1 MKFLIINGKLQK
13 GGNGKFVTVPDNYNN
28 EPLKLND
35 KVLMIGGKVVGN
47 NPKGESVLSKLATP
61 QNVIID
67 GTTLTFDEVE
77 NATSYAVFA
86 DGSEIG
92 TVEKE
97 TGSTDATVTITNTS
111 TRYIAN
117 VGTSYNGGGM
127 ANPDIGTVGT
137 NSTETFTIPKGTT
150 IYISANTNM
159 GYDSFVSTSI
169 TGNITEESSGGFL
182 AKMIINGDGTI
193 TGYANNAD

>member
-13 GGNGKFVTVPDNYNN
+13 GGNGKFVTVSDDYNN
-28 EPLKLND
+28 EPLKLNGNI
-35 KVLMIGGKVVGN
+35 LMIGGKVVGN
-47 NPKGESVLSKLATP
+47 NPKGESVLPKLATP

-67 GTTLTFDEVE
+67 GTILTFDEVE
-77 NATSYAVFA
+77 NATSYAVLA

-92 TVEKE
+92 TVENG

-117 VGTSYNGGGM
+117 VGTSYNGIGM
-127 ANPDIGTVGT
+127 ANPDIGTVGK

-150 IYISANTNM
+150 IYI
-159 GYDSFVSTSI
+159 F
-169 TGNITEESSGGFL
+169 
-182 AKMIINGDGTI
+182 
-193 TGYANNAD
+193 

>member
-1 MKFLIINGKLQK
+1 MAVVFKHRYKSDSLIGTGTYKFRPY
-13 GGNGKFVTVPDNYNN
+13 TVAS
-28 EPLKLND
+28 PL
-35 KVLMIGGKVVGN
+35 
-47 NPKGESVLSKLATP
+47 PQLATP
-61 QNVIID
+61 QNVTAD
-67 GTTLTFDEVE
+67 GTTVSWDEVE
-77 NATSYAVFA
+77 NATSYAVLA
-86 DGSEIG
+86 DGNEIG
-92 TVEKE
+92 TVENG

-117 VGTSYNGGGM
+117 VGTSYNGIGM
-127 ANPDIGTVGT
+127 ANPDIGTVGK

-150 IYISANTNM
+150 IYISSNTNM

-169 TGNITEESSGGFL
+169 TGNITEEFSGGSL